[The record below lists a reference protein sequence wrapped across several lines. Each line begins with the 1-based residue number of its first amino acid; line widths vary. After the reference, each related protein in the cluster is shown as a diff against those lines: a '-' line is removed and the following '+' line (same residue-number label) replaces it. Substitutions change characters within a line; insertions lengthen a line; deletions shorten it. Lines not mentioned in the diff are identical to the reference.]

1 MNATKNGA
9 KKRDVSHQKPYY
21 DKSLLEFQNRFPDE
35 QSCWEYL
42 AAMRWP
48 DGFQCPHCKESK
60 NCFNSGKKVFECYHC
75 GKQMSVISGTI
86 FHRSKVPLLK
96 WFWAIFL
103 MSTNKK
109 GVSMLYLQKQLGI
122 CNYRTVWQMG
132 HKIRRAMAQ
141 RDDIYSLRGTVEAD
155 EILIGGQ
162 QSMKEFLKEGSNK
175 TPFLISVEEEKS
187 GGPRFV
193 SFQELKTVYEEHV
206 LPALQKKVE
215 KGATIKSDGAGAYV
229 KAKNKG
235 YKHERSVYQKE
246 PEKTAEHL
254 KWVNILTSNLKRF
267 LMSTYHGVGA
277 KHRNAYLAEFAYRFN
292 RRYWPRQA
300 FDRLLYACVNATPI
314 PPPEPNA

>member
-1 MNATKNGA
+1 MNSPKTSP
-9 KKRDVSHQKPYY
+9 KKGIASHQKPYH
-21 DKSLLEFQNRFPDE
+21 DKSLLEFQKRFPDE

-42 AAMRWP
+42 VAMRWP
-48 DGFQCPHCKESK
+48 NGFKCPYCEQSK
-60 NCFNSGKKVFECYHC
+60 NCFNSRKRVFECYNC
-75 GKQMSVISGTI
+75 GKQISVISGTI

-109 GVSMLYLQKQLGI
+109 GVSMLYLQKQLGML
-122 CNYRTVWQMG
+122 NYRTVWQMG

-141 RDDIYSLRGTVEAD
+141 RDDIYSLKGTVEAD
-155 EILIGGQ
+155 EIFIGGKQ
-162 QSMKEFLKEGSNK
+162 PMKEFLKEGTNK
-175 TPFLISVEEEKS
+175 TPFLISVEEDKN

-193 SFQELKTVYEEHV
+193 SFEELKTIYEEHV
-206 LPALQKKVE
+206 LPALQKKIT

-229 KAKNKG
+229 KAKKKG
-235 YKHERSVYQKE
+235 YNHKRSVYQKE
-246 PEKTAEHL
+246 PEKTVEHL

-267 LMSTYHGVGA
+267 LISTYHGVGS
-277 KHRNAYLAEFAYRFN
+277 KHRNEYLAEFAYRFN
-292 RRYWPRQA
+292 RRYWPYQA